1 MTADR
6 EGLVS
11 GQHGEAWHRESQSAE
26 EHTQRAD
33 NSEFHRETA
42 ANNAG
47 STRSEIRL
55 HQPRRTP
62 GRPHRS
68 PRDFSGQRR
77 SRRPDHRAAF
87 PPNGARQAS
96 HPEAH
101 ERGFAARSV
110 ARAVQA
116 MRSPHLVNIGFL
128 ILLYAISLQTC
139 FDLASVVSRSF
150 VCLGAKAAF
159 VAMVDLVVN
168 ELIPSIQTFL
178 AGRLVRW
185 IGLSILLALFPALT
199 VMRLGLLAK
208 LRWLAASVLTR
219 LRGTH
224 TTSPRTHSARRRPSS
239 AGNDA

>member
-11 GQHGEAWHRESQSAE
+11 GQRGEAGHRELQSAE
-26 EHTQRAD
+26 EPTQRAD

-47 STRSEIRL
+47 PTRREIRF
-55 HQPRRTP
+55 QPHRTP

-128 ILLYAISLQTC
+128 ILLYAISFQTC

-219 LRGTH
+219 LRVTH
-224 TTSPRTHSARRRPSS
+224 TTSSRTHSARRRPSS